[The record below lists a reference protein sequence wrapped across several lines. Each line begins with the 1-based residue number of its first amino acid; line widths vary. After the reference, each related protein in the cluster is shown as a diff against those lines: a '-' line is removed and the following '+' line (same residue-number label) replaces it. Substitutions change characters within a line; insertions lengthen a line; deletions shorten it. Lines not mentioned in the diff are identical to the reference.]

1 MTIRPIIDPRQGDIE
16 DDASSTKKR
25 SMLAL
30 AGAMLVEI
38 SLPKLIIAWG
48 LLLVVPGIL
57 LGFVPIATTMYFR
70 AITDNVASPELGLW
84 TVVLLS
90 AAVAIGWFGWRPLF
104 RLAETSFWSLN
115 ALLIQP
121 GYAACREVLR
131 HFSERL
137 LPATLTDASRGKLRA
152 GAAAVAGVLL
162 FSLGL
167 LVVGWA
173 WPRAHLFATLA
184 EVDSFTRF
192 AKVTLANSLLVVAG
206 YLAVAALFWGFA
218 DALMPQPITLHEFS
232 TRTKKRR
239 VWRVAHL
246 SDIHIV
252 GERYGFRLE
261 SGRLGPRGNVRLK
274 RLLVELDAIHAK
286 APVDVVLISGDVT
299 DAGIAG
305 EWTEFFDM
313 IAPYPKLVQ
322 KMLILPGNHDINIV
336 DRSNPARM
344 DLPGSPN
351 IRLRQLRMLSAM
363 DAVQGKRVKIIDR
376 KTHKLGKSLDEAL
389 EPHRGVIAR
398 FADTGRPLFSRR
410 LTELWAKVFPMVL
423 PPHEEDGLGVIV
435 LNSNADTHFS
445 FTNALGMISAEQMRG
460 IEIATAQYPRAIW
473 VIALHHHVIEYPW
486 KAKMLSERIGTALI
500 NGNWFVRKLKPLTKR
515 VILMHGH
522 RHVDW
527 IGQCGD
533 LTIVS
538 APSPVMEVTD
548 EVARGFYIHTLA
560 VGAEGEL
567 KLLPPD
573 WIEIPGER
581 PEAGIGEL
589 EAAHEVHKSVIMK
602 P

>member
-1 MTIRPIIDPRQGDIE
+1 MMQPIIDPRQGDIE

-30 AGAMLVEI
+30 AGGMLVEI

-57 LGFVPIATTMYFR
+57 LGLVPIAATMWFR
-70 AITDNVASPELGLW
+70 AITDNVASPELGFW
-84 TVVLLS
+84 TVVVLL
-90 AAVAIGWFGWRPLF
+90 AAVAVGWFGWRPLF

-115 ALLIQP
+115 ALLVQP
-121 GYAACREVLR
+121 IYAACREVLR

-137 LPATLTDASRGKLRA
+137 LFATATDASRGKLRA

-167 LVVGWA
+167 LVAGWA
-173 WPRAHLFATLA
+173 WPRAHLFASLT
-184 EVDSFTRF
+184 EIDSFARF
-192 AKVTLANSLLVVAG
+192 AEVTLANSIMVVAG

-218 DALMPQPITLHEFS
+218 DALMPQPITLRQFV
-232 TRTKKRR
+232 TRTVKRR

-274 RLLVELDAIHAK
+274 RLLAELDAINAK
-286 APVDVVLISGDVT
+286 APLDVILISGDVT
-299 DAGIAG
+299 DAGLAS
-305 EWTEFFDM
+305 EWAEFFDM
-313 IAPYPKLVQ
+313 ITPYPQLV
-322 KMLILPGNHDINIV
+322 KRMLILPGNHDLNIV

-363 DAVQGKRVKIIDR
+363 DAIQGKQVKIIDR
-376 KTHKLGKSLDEAL
+376 KTRKLGRSLDEVLA
-389 EPHRGVIAR
+389 PHRGVIAR
-398 FADTGRPLFSRR
+398 FADAARPLFSRR
-410 LTELWAKVFPMVL
+410 LTELWAKIFPMVL
-423 PPHEEDGLGVIV
+423 PPYEENGLGVIV

-445 FTNALGMISAEQMRG
+445 FTNALGMISAEQMHG
-460 IEIATAQYPRAIW
+460 IEIAAGQYPRAIW
-473 VIALHHHVIEYPW
+473 VIALHHHVVEYPW
-486 KAKMLSERIGTALI
+486 KAKTLSERIGTALI
-500 NGNWFVRKLKPLTKR
+500 NGNWFVRKLKPLTRR

-527 IGQCGD
+527 IGRCGD

-548 EVARGFYIHTLA
+548 EVARGFYIHALA
-560 VGAEGEL
+560 MADDGDL
-567 KLLPPD
+567 KLLPPE
-573 WIEIPGER
+573 WIEVPGER
-581 PEAGIGEL
+581 PDEEISTAPRRSTGHAEIG
-589 EAAHEVHKSVIMK
+589 KS
-602 P
+602 

>member
-1 MTIRPIIDPRQGDIE
+1 MTISPIIDPRQGDIE

-30 AGAMLVEI
+30 AGGMLVEI
-38 SLPKLIIAWG
+38 SLPKLIIAWA

-70 AITDNVASPELGLW
+70 AITDNVASPELGFW
-84 TVVLLS
+84 TVVLLL

-104 RLAETSFWSLN
+104 RIAETSFWSLN

-121 GYAACREVLR
+121 IYASFREVLR

-137 LPATLTDASRGKLRA
+137 LFATATDASRGKLRA

-162 FSLGL
+162 FALGL
-167 LVVGWA
+167 SVAGWA

-184 EVDSFTRF
+184 EVDSFTRL
-192 AKVTLANSLLVVAG
+192 AEVTLANSVLVVAG
-206 YLAVAALFWGFA
+206 YLGIAALFWGFA
-218 DALMPQPITLHEFS
+218 DALMPQPVTLREFS

-261 SGRLGPRGNVRLK
+261 SGRLGPRGNVRLE
-274 RLLVELDAIHAK
+274 RLLSELDAINAE
-286 APVDVVLISGDVT
+286 APLDVVLVSGDVT
-299 DAGIAG
+299 DAGLAG
-305 EWTEFFDM
+305 EWAEFFEM
-313 IAPYPKLVQ
+313 IAPYPALVQ
-322 KMLILPGNHDINIV
+322 RMLILPGNHDLNIV

-363 DAVQGKRVKIIDR
+363 DAIQGKRMKIIDR
-376 KTHKLGKSLDEAL
+376 KTHRLGKTLDEAL
-389 EPHRGVIAR
+389 ESHRGVIAR
-398 FADTGRPLFSRR
+398 FADAGRPIFSRR
-410 LTELWAKVFPMVL
+410 LDELWAKIFPMVL
-423 PPHEEDGLGVIV
+423 PPQAEDGFGVIV

-445 FTNALGMISAEQMRG
+445 FTNALGMISAEQMHG
-460 IEIATAQYPRAIW
+460 IEYATAQYPQAIW
-473 VIALHHHVIEYPW
+473 VIALHHHVVEYPW
-486 KAKMLSERIGTALI
+486 KAKTLSERIGTALI

-548 EVARGFYIHTLA
+548 EVARGFYVHTLA
-560 VGAEGEL
+560 TGDDGAL

-573 WIEIPGER
+573 WIEVPGEK
-581 PEAGIGEL
+581 PDAAIGEPG
-589 EAAHEVHKSVIMK
+589 AAGKVHKSVIIK

>member
-1 MTIRPIIDPRQGDIE
+1 MTIKPIIDPRRGDIE

-30 AGAMLVEI
+30 AGGMLVEI

-48 LLLVVPGIL
+48 VLLVVPGIL
-57 LGFVPIATTMYFR
+57 LGFVPIATTMWFR
-70 AITDNVASPELGLW
+70 AITDNVASPELGFW
-84 TVVLLS
+84 TVVLLV
-90 AAVAIGWFGWRPLF
+90 AAAAIGWFGWRPLF
-104 RLAETSFWSLN
+104 RIAETSFWSLN
-115 ALLIQP
+115 ALLVQP
-121 GYAACREVLR
+121 VYAACREVLR

-137 LPATLTDASRGKLRA
+137 LSAAATDVSRGKLRA

-162 FSLGL
+162 LSLGL
-167 LVVGWA
+167 LVAGWA

-184 EVDSFTRF
+184 EIDSFSRL
-192 AKVTLANSLLVVAG
+192 AEVTLANSILVVAG

-218 DALMPQPITLHEFS
+218 DALMPQPITLREFA
-232 TRTKKRR
+232 TRSKKRR

-252 GERYGFRLE
+252 AERYGFRLE
-261 SGRLGPRGNVRLK
+261 SGRLGPRGNVRLR
-274 RLLVELDAIHAK
+274 RLLAELDAIHAK
-286 APVDVVLISGDVT
+286 TPLDIVLISGDLT

-305 EWTEFFDM
+305 EWAEFFDK
-313 IAPYPKLVQ
+313 IAAYPQLAQ
-322 KMLILPGNHDINIV
+322 RMLILPGNHDLNIV

-363 DAVQGKRVKIIDR
+363 DAVQGKRVRIIDR
-376 KTHKLGKSLDEAL
+376 KTRKLGKTLGEAL
-389 EPHRGVIAR
+389 DPHRGVIAR
-398 FADTGRPLFSRR
+398 FADAARPLFSRR
-410 LTELWAKVFPMVL
+410 LTELWAKIFPMVL
-423 PPHEEDGLGVIV
+423 PPHQDDGLGVIV

-460 IEIATAQYPRAIW
+460 IAIAAAQNPRAVW
-473 VIALHHHVIEYPW
+473 VIALHHHVVEYPW
-486 KAKMLSERIGTALI
+486 KAKTLSERIGTALI
-500 NGNWFVRKLKPLTKR
+500 NGNWFLRKLKPLKKR
-515 VILMHGH
+515 AILMHGH

-548 EVARGFYIHTLA
+548 EVARGFYIHTLG
-560 VGAEGEL
+560 VGTEGEI
-567 KLLPPD
+567 KLLAPD
-573 WIEIPGER
+573 WVEIPGER
-581 PEAGIGEL
+581 PD
-589 EAAHEVHKSVIMK
+589 AATSEPAVEVHKSVIMK

>member
-1 MTIRPIIDPRQGDIE
+1 VTISPLIDPRQGDIE

-30 AGAMLVEI
+30 AGGMLVEI

-70 AITDNVASPELGLW
+70 AITDNVASPELGFW
-84 TVVLLS
+84 TVVLLL

-121 GYAACREVLR
+121 IYAAFREVLR
-131 HFSERL
+131 HFSEAL
-137 LPATLTDASRGKLRA
+137 LSATATDASRGKLRA
-152 GAAAVAGVLL
+152 GTAAVAGVLL
-162 FSLGL
+162 FALGL
-167 LVVGWA
+167 SVAGWA

-184 EVDSFTRF
+184 EVDSFRRF
-192 AKVTLANSLLVVAG
+192 ASVTLANSVLVVAG
-206 YLAVAALFWGFA
+206 YLGIAALFWGFA
-218 DALMPQPITLHEFS
+218 DALMPQPVTRREFG

-261 SGRLGPRGNVRLK
+261 SGRLGPRGNVRLE
-274 RLLVELDAIHAK
+274 RLLAELDAIDAK
-286 APVDVVLISGDVT
+286 APLDVVLVSGDVT
-299 DAGIAG
+299 DAGLAG
-305 EWTEFFDM
+305 EWAEFFEM

-322 KMLILPGNHDINIV
+322 KMLILPGNHDLNIV

-363 DAVQGKRVKIIDR
+363 DAIQGRRVKIIDR
-376 KTHKLGKSLDEAL
+376 KTHKLGKTLDEAI

-398 FADTGRPLFSRR
+398 FADAGRPIFSRR
-410 LTELWAKVFPMVL
+410 LDELWAKIFPMVL
-423 PPHEEDGLGVIV
+423 PPHADDGLGVIV

-460 IEIATAQYPRAIW
+460 IEYAAAQYPHAIW
-473 VIALHHHVIEYPW
+473 VIALHHHVVEYPW
-486 KAKMLSERIGTALI
+486 KAKTLSERIGTALI

-533 LTIVS
+533 LAIVS

-560 VGAEGEL
+560 TGDDGAL

-573 WIEIPGER
+573 WIEVPGEK
-581 PEAGIGEL
+581 PDAAIGEP
-589 EAAHEVHKSVIMK
+589 AVGGKVHKSVIIK